1 MKRAGLQEK
10 SSLGVEGS
18 VEYNGAVSALRSF
31 PAREAVKGAAATS
44 PAEAVYRGGSRLGR
58 RSGDSRTDDGQAG
71 SNAKVRVADDPFGMR
86 T

>member
-31 PAREAVKGAAATS
+31 PSGQFVIGRDLD
-44 PAEAVYRGGSRLGR
+44 VY
-58 RSGDSRTDDGQAG
+58 
-71 SNAKVRVADDPFGMR
+71 
-86 T
+86 